1 MKKLYPLYFLLFL
14 GLAIL
19 AAPLTA
25 SAECIDVTPANW
37 DYGDVEVGTGET
49 QIFTIHS
56 CATTALNINYLEIIA
71 DETGSPSL
79 AYEITSSVPDVPFS
93 LQGSAHPDFPEGET
107 LELEVTFIPPD
118 LGAHNAIIYI
128 RHDADGGVTSVNLYG
143 IGVTEEPG
151 PGEVMAD
158 LIEFFESS
166 VDAGTLVGEGP
177 GGSASGRLNAFRN
190 MLNAANDLI
199 VDENYAM
206 ACEQLLD
213 AKNRVDGIHPPPDFV
228 TGSARIVVEAMIVE
242 VMAEIGC
249 F

>member
-1 MKKLYPLYFLLFL
+1 MMKKLYPLCFVFFL

-19 AAPLTA
+19 ATPLTA

-49 QIFTIHS
+49 QIITIHS
-56 CATTALNINYLEIIA
+56 CATSALTIYYIGILE
-71 DETGSPSL
+71 DETG
-79 AYEITSSVPDVPFS
+79 AYEITSSVPDVPFP
-93 LQGSAHPDFPEGET
+93 LDGGAT
-107 LELEVTFIPPD
+107 LEVEVTFTPPD
-118 LGAHNAIIYI
+118 LGAHEAFLHIV
-128 RHDADGGVTSVNLYG
+128 HDAPGSETYINFYGTGVPD
-143 IGVTEEPG
+143 EPE

-242 VMAEIGC
+242 AMAEIEC